1 MERSKLEKEIQAKL
15 ASREMPPSEQA
26 WDRLDAMLSVAE
38 KPKRKFNWLYVAA
51 VFLGFTL
58 LGVFFLNQEKA
69 VISTP
74 LNNEVVN
81 KVPPPQEDNKEQV
94 IESYNA
100 VSVKKEQIAVKGISK
115 KTVKGVQLPSETA
128 INPKKDY
135 IIDYAAKIEAA
146 ESIKTATKPAKYIDA
161 ETLLAQV
168 QKDNALKANPTAA
181 QKTTITV
188 DASGL
193 LSAAENELNESF
205 RDKVIET
212 INKNYNSVKSSLA
225 NRNNQ

>member
-1 MERSKLEKEIQAKL
+1 M
-15 ASREMPPSEQA
+15 
-26 WDRLDAMLSVAE
+26 
-38 KPKRKFNWLYVAA
+38 
-51 VFLGFTL
+51 
-58 LGVFFLNQEKA
+58 
-69 VISTP
+69 
-74 LNNEVVN
+74 
-81 KVPPPQEDNKEQV
+81 
-94 IESYNA
+94 
-100 VSVKKEQIAVKGISK
+100 
-115 KTVKGVQLPSETA
+115 KGVQLPSETA